1 MGLEHDDFALGEG
14 FGQTRWSPLVVAEG
28 NNVGRDLA
36 DDAQKIAPLVAETDL
51 GDLGQLRQRSF
62 ALLLGLVGIVPLDA
76 PDVLIAGDYDEQ
88 FVAQRSRL
96 RDKGAVTWV
105 QIIKSAAAQYASFIR
120 WHAGLSN
127 TQHRGPWQKCGQS
140 D

>member
-1 MGLEHDDFALGEG
+1 MGLEHDYFAVGESLG
-14 FGQTRWSPLVVAEG
+14 QARWPPLVIAEG
-28 NNVGRDLA
+28 NNVRCDLA
-36 DDAQKIAPLVAETDL
+36 DDAQKVAPLVAETDL

-96 RDKGAVTWV
+96 LR
-105 QIIKSAAAQYASFIR
+105 
-120 WHAGLSN
+120 
-127 TQHRGPWQKCGQS
+127 
-140 D
+140 